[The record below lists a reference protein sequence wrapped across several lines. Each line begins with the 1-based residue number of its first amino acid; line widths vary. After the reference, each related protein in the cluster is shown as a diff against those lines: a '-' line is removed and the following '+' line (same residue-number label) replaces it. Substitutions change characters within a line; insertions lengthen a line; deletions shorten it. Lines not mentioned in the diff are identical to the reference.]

1 MEIGT
6 VGVVGL
12 GTMGAGI
19 AEVCARHGHRVI
31 AIEPEDDSLERGRG
45 SIDGSTQRA
54 VKRGKLTEEERAE
67 ILGRITF
74 STNLEELAGADL
86 VVEAIP
92 EDLDAKRDLFGRLDK
107 ITPPHA
113 ILATNTSSLSVT
125 DIAVATSRPARVAGL
140 HFFNPA
146 PVQAFVEVVTT
157 VVTDPDVVEDLEA
170 LARSLGKEPVVIGDR
185 AGFIANA
192 LLFGYLNQAVTM
204 YEANYASREDIDAAM
219 RLGCGYPMGPL

>member
-92 EDLDAKRDLFGRLDK
+92 EDLD
-107 ITPPHA
+107 
-113 ILATNTSSLSVT
+113 
-125 DIAVATSRPARVAGL
+125 
-140 HFFNPA
+140 
-146 PVQAFVEVVTT
+146 
-157 VVTDPDVVEDLEA
+157 
-170 LARSLGKEPVVIGDR
+170 
-185 AGFIANA
+185 
-192 LLFGYLNQAVTM
+192 
-204 YEANYASREDIDAAM
+204 
-219 RLGCGYPMGPL
+219 